1 MKRQFTNGKYRISIL
16 TERLIR
22 FEYDEEGHFV
32 DNQTQLVL
40 NRDFQETVD
49 FRVKDEE
56 GLLEIHTPYLSLY
69 YDKQAFSTQGLHIQ
83 LVGNYT
89 AYGSRWYYGEEYETL
104 PGTCQTLDQVDGRT
118 QLGKSILSKIGF
130 ATLEDSETSLLLED
144 GRLEPKNHD
153 SEDFYF
159 FGYGRDYEEA
169 LRDYYKLSGNP
180 PLLPRFALGNWW
192 SRFWRYTEESYSGL
206 MKQFQDQ
213 EIPLSVA
220 VIDMDWHLTEIPAKY
235 GTGWTGYTWNK
246 ELFPDPERFMEHL
259 HREGLKVS
267 LNVHPADGVRAFE
280 AAYPAVAETMG
291 LNTEL
296 EEVAKFDLLNEQFR
310 VAYFDILHRQ
320 LENEGVDFWWIDWQ
334 QGTKNKMSAI
344 DPLLLLNHYH
354 YLDNQKQTGSG
365 LILSRYA
372 GPGSHRYPI
381 GFSGDTYISWN
392 SLDFQPYFTS
402 SASNIGYTWWSH
414 DIGGHMGGVKDEELL
429 LRWIQFGVFSPI
441 NRLHSSYSSFTSKE
455 PWMLSEVGEQIA
467 SVWLRLRHQLLP
479 YLYTMNVLT
488 HEKGQA
494 LLRPMYYMYPNDEI
508 SYHVPNQYFFGNQLM
523 VAPITEHTD
532 VTYQSAKVKIWFP
545 EGLWYDF
552 FTDVAYKGNIE
563 MPIFRKKDSL
573 PVFAKAGAI
582 IPMGADGCKFGVDL
596 PTEMT
601 WHIFPGA
608 SNQFELVEDYGDKR
622 VITSLE
628 VDWGN
633 ALVKL
638 RIEGD
643 QSIIPENRKHH
654 LIFHAT
660 EMKAVTLTNEEQEF
674 EMDKEQQRRSTEQDW
689 LERVFNE
696 LNCYEISYDL
706 KDQVW
711 HMLQDESDLLKLQAY
726 LNTLE
731 PGLRERLFEL
741 IYTKEVN

>member
-32 DNQTQLVL
+32 DSQTQLVL

-118 QLGKSILSKIGF
+118 QLGKSILSKTGF

-169 LRDYYKLSGNP
+169 LRDYYKLAGNP

-220 VIDMDWHLTEIPAKY
+220 VIDMDWHLTEVPAKY

-280 AAYPAVAETMG
+280 AAYPAVAEAMG

-467 SVWLRLRHQLLP
+467 SAWLRLRHQLLP

-508 SYHVPNQYFFGNQLM
+508 SYHVPNQYFFGDQLM

-532 VTYQSAKVKIWFP
+532 VTYQSAKVNIWFP

-563 MPIFRKKDSL
+563 MPIFRKKDSM

-582 IPMGADGCKFGVDL
+582 IPMDADGCKFGVDL

-608 SNQFELVEDYGDKR
+608 SNQFELVEDHEDKR

-633 ALVKL
+633 ALIKL

-643 QSIIPENRKHH
+643 QSILPENRKHH

-674 EMDKEQQRRSTEQDW
+674 EMEKECQRQSTKQDW
-689 LERVFNE
+689 LERTFKE
-696 LNCYEISYDL
+696 LNRYEISYDL

-711 HMLQDESDLLKLQAY
+711 HMLQDEPDPLKLQAY